1 MICDSLLMLNQPT
14 TNKSELLTERA
25 ALIARRKWMGEN
37 LEGCDWCC
45 GGGDEEAEEI
55 AKRLAEIEAELARA

>member
-1 MICDSLLMLNQPT
+1 MLNQPT
-14 TNKSELLTERA
+14 TNTKNELLTERA

-55 AKRLAEIEAELARA
+55 AKRLAEIEAALGL